1 MKLLIAI
8 PTRDYMHFEF
18 VKRLTDLIQKLDED
32 EINYKIAYQG
42 STLVYIGRDKLA
54 RKAID
59 EGFSHVLWL
68 DSDMVFESTLLDDL
82 MFSGKSFVTGIA
94 HGRRAPHF
102 SCIFK
107 EVYPKVDRWEYKD
120 YPSTTFKIGGCGF
133 ACVLIETR
141 ILKAVWDKHGTC
153 FFPTRELG
161 EDVAFCVK
169 ARECGFEIYAEPTV
183 RLGHIGHITIY
194 PEYSETYASSIQN
207 FNEVMNNGNA

>member
-1 MKLLIAI
+1 MGAFLTSFGSAVPLPANAWSPFSPLRVLLSALPAATAPLPCAWQSLKIYETQNSSIVALRI
-8 PTRDYMHFEF
+8 IVYNYNMNEIQKKIEDF
-18 VKRLTDLIQKLDED
+18 VKVNDFKGCVKFDEP
-32 EINYKIAYQG
+32 
-42 STLVYIGRDKLA
+42 
-54 RKAID
+54 
-59 EGFSHVLWL
+59 
-68 DSDMVFESTLLDDL
+68 M
-82 MFSGKSFVTGIA
+82 
-94 HGRRAPHF
+94 AP
-102 SCIFK
+102 
-107 EVYPKVDRWEYKD
+107 R
-120 YPSTTFKIGGCGF
+120 TTFKIGGCGF